1 MSLSKQEEIIFN
13 KLLAKLDNKQRKNLF
28 EKLNFEIQN
37 ASNENLIIEECP
49 YCHSKHIIKKGKN
62 NKNIQRYQCRDC
74 KKYFRETYNTILF
87 KTRKDISIWSKYI
100 ECMINKRPLREI
112 EEICNISL
120 QTSLEWRHKILDLLS
135 KMMDDIK
142 LDAIVESD
150 ETYTRVSYKGNHTK
164 SKNFIMPRPAHRS
177 GGEVHTRG
185 LSKEQVCIACF
196 INDKN
201 LSYSKVANLGMP
213 KWNSIFNVIN
223 NHIEKNS
230 ILVTDNYKGYHIIID
245 KLHLNHIPM
254 TEGAYSNGT
263 FNIQKVNSYHTYLQE
278 LINIRFRG
286 VSTKYLNNYILYY
299 NFLHC
304 GQNKRSKKIIDLQN
318 YIFKVE
324 KNDLIKGRNRPA
336 IPA

>member
-1 MSLSKQEEIIFN
+1 MSLSKQEEIILN
-13 KLLAKLDNKQRKNLF
+13 KLLAKLDKDQKQKLSERLNLEVKNII
-28 EKLNFEIQN
+28 NN
-37 ASNENLIIEECP
+37 DYVIEECP

-62 NKNIQRYQCRDC
+62 NKNIQRYQCKDC

-87 KTRKDISIWSKYI
+87 KSRKDLNIWSKYI
-100 ECMINKRPLREI
+100 ECMIDKRPLREI

-120 QTSLEWRHKILDLLS
+120 QTSFEWRHKILDLLS
-135 KMMDDIK
+135 KMMDEIK
-142 LDAIVESD
+142 LDGIVESD

-164 SKNFIMPRPAHRS
+164 SKNFIMPRESHKR
-177 GGEVHTRG
+177 GGEVSLRG

-196 INDKN
+196 ISDKN

-223 NHIEKNS
+223 NHIEENS
-230 ILVTDNYKGYHIIID
+230 ILVTDNYKGYPKIID

-254 TEGAYSNGT
+254 PEGAYSNGT

-286 VSTKYLNNYILYY
+286 VSTKYLNNYIVYY

-304 GQNKRSKKIIDLQN
+304 GQNKRSKKIIDLQD

-324 KNDLIKGRNRPA
+324 RNDLIKGSNRPA